1 MRSEE
6 RDISIQAGHL
16 HCVIAG
22 TGPLVVLL
30 HGFPEFWF
38 SWRNQ
43 IAPLAQAGF
52 CVAAPDLRGY
62 DLSSRPGGV
71 RNYRMEA
78 LVQDV
83 VDLVHALGQ
92 QRCILVGHDWGGMV
106 AWFTAMTHP
115 ELVERLVVMNCPHP
129 VPFRREL
136 KLPAQKKKSS
146 YMAFF
151 QLPWLPEL
159 MMRAFDFRRLRRALK
174 SLSSNPNAFN
184 EEEMARY
191 VEAWR
196 QPGALTAM
204 LNYYRAMRV
213 SPASSTA
220 IQPIRCPTL
229 LIWGQ
234 RDPVFV
240 PEVFQDFDQ
249 WVPDLRLERIPEASH
264 FVQADAPDIVNKL
277 IIDFARQ

>member
-1 MRSEE
+1 MQSEE

-16 HCVIAG
+16 HCVTAG
-22 TGPLVVLL
+22 DGPLVVLL
-30 HGFPEFWF
+30 HGFPEFWY
-38 SWRNQ
+38 SWRHQ
-43 IAPLAQAGF
+43 IGPVAEAGF
-52 CVAAPDLRGY
+52 RVAAPDMRGY
-62 DLSSRPGGV
+62 DLSSRPRGAS
-71 RNYRMEA
+71 NYRMEA

-92 QRCILVGHDWGGMV
+92 QGCILVGHDWGGMV

-129 VPFRREL
+129 APFRREL
-136 KLPAQKKKSS
+136 ARSGQKKKSS
-146 YMAFF
+146 YIAFF

-159 MMRAFDFRRLRRALK
+159 VMRAFDFRRLRRALK
-174 SLSSNPNAFN
+174 SLSSNPDAFN
-184 EEEMARY
+184 EAEMARY
-191 VEAWR
+191 LDAWR

-204 LNYYRAMRV
+204 LNYYRAMRTR
-213 SPASSTA
+213 PDKTA
-220 IQPIRCPTL
+220 MQPIRCPTM

-249 WVPDLRLERIPEASH
+249 WVPDLRLEKVPEASH
-264 FVQADAPDIVNKL
+264 FVQADAPEIVNRL
-277 IIDFARQ
+277 IIDFIRK